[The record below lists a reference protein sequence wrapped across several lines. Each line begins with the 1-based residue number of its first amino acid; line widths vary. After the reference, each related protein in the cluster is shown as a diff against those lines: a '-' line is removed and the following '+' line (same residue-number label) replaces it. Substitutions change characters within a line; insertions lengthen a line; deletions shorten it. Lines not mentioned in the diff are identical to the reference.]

1 MLLVPWDEVPRQLL
15 HDSSGFI
22 LDLTQLFEVGP
33 DVEGSQILPDSGG
46 LLSTAA
52 CRVEEQELL
61 PLHLSITVSVI
72 GLEEAGDP
80 VVIHRRQVSTAGL
93 DEAGCTLLREVSIC
107 ITEAVIPLAEEPTS
121 RWSEL
126 SI

>member
-1 MLLVPWDEVPRQLL
+1 MLLVPWDKVPRQLF

-22 LDLTQLFEVGP
+22 LDLAELFEIRP
-33 DVEGSQILPDSGG
+33 DIEGSQILPDSGG

-52 CRVEEQELL
+52 CRVGDQKLVL
-61 PLHLSITVSVI
+61 LHLSITVSVI

-80 VVIHRRQVSTAGL
+80 VVIHCRQVSTAGL
-93 DEAGCTLLREVSIC
+93 DEAGCTFLREVSIC
-107 ITEAVIPLAEEPTS
+107 ITEAVIPLAEDPTS